1 MTTLWHDTRT
11 AARGLARRPGMV
23 TVAVLTLALGIGAS
37 TTVFSWVRAFL
48 LEPIIGIADQ
58 NRVVEVAALVP
69 GQDFTSVSYPD
80 FESYRD
86 RTTSFAA
93 MTVQGFSAVGLAC
106 DNGTERAWAEVVSA
120 SFFDVLG
127 VRPAA
132 GRFFLS
138 EDDHTEL
145 GSPVVVIS
153 HGLWQRRFG
162 GNREAVGRTIEVNG
176 RSFTI
181 VGVAPASFQGGY
193 SGLSF
198 DLWAP
203 ITMHRWVLSWR
214 MGLDQR
220 GNRGLSILARL
231 APNATL
237 AQARAEVAMIAA
249 DLAREFPD
257 TNGAYSA
264 MVHPLSDSPNGPQR
278 TMGPVLAILLG
289 LAIAVL
295 LIACANVANLLLAR
309 AIERRH
315 EFAVRL
321 ALGAGRA
328 ALIRLHL
335 TEALLVSLLGGLGA
349 VGVALAGRTVLGS
362 IVPPIDL
369 PTRLHVP
376 LDWRVLAFALAAA
389 VVSSLVAGW
398 APARQAADTQ
408 LAAVVREEARTTTGT
423 RRRGWL
429 RDSLVIAQVAISMLL
444 LVCAALF
451 ITSHARARRHDP
463 GFEPAG
469 TLLAG
474 IHALPSQYT
483 AEEGTALYEQLVT
496 RLSALPGVQSASLAR
511 RVPLGFGGTSSSSF
525 EVEGYEAAPDER
537 LWTFINEV
545 APGYFT
551 TIRLPLLAGREI
563 EPGDRAGAAPVVVV
577 SQTLADRYC
586 GGIACVGRRLTLG
599 GEWRTVVGVARNADN
614 LKLGEPPKPFL
625 YLPLAQVY
633 RPEVNIHLRTGGD
646 PVSFVPAVRRVVA
659 ELAPTLPVF
668 NFRTLQEN
676 AAAASFP
683 QRTAALLLGIMG
695 GMALLIAMVGLYAVL
710 AFAIEHRTHEIGIR
724 LTLGAT
730 RAEISR
736 LVLDHGLKVVGIG
749 LTIGLMLS
757 LVVSRLLSGILFGV
771 SFANPPSYA
780 AATLVLLA
788 VATLACLSPARR
800 AARLDPMAVLRAE

>member
-1 MTTLWHDTRT
+1 MTTLWIDIRT

-23 TVAVLTLALGIGAS
+23 VVAVLTLALGIGAS
-37 TTVFSWVRAFL
+37 TTVFSWVRTFL
-48 LEPIIGIADQ
+48 LEPIVGIADQ
-58 NRVVEVAALVP
+58 KRVVEVAALVP
-69 GQDFTSVSYPD
+69 GQDFTSVSHPD

-86 RTTSFAA
+86 RTTSFAGMA
-93 MTVQGFSAVGLAC
+93 VQGFSAVGLAGE
-106 DNGTERAWAEVVSA
+106 NGAERAWAEVVSA
-120 SFFDVLG
+120 SFFEVLG

-132 GRFFLS
+132 GRFFLP
-138 EDDHTEL
+138 EDDRTEL

-162 GNREAVGRTIEVNG
+162 GKPGAVGRTIEVNG

-220 GNRGLSILARL
+220 GNRGLSVLARL
-231 APNATL
+231 APGVTL
-237 AQARAEVAMIAA
+237 TRARAEVSSIAA

-257 TNGAYSA
+257 TNGAHSA
-264 MVHPLSDSPNGPQR
+264 MVYPLRESPNGPQR

-289 LAIAVL
+289 LVLAVL

-315 EFAVRL
+315 EFALRM
-321 ALGAGRA
+321 ALGAGRP
-328 ALIRLHL
+328 ALVRLHL
-335 TEALLVSLLGGLGA
+335 IETLLISLLAGAGA
-349 VGVALAGRTVLGS
+349 VAVALAGRSLLAS

-369 PTRLHVP
+369 PTRMEIP
-376 LDWRVLAFALAAA
+376 LDWRVLSFALAAA
-389 VVSSLVAGW
+389 VVSALVAGW
-398 APARQAADTQ
+398 APARQAAHTE
-408 LAAVVREEARTTTGT
+408 LAAVVREEARSTTGT

-429 RDSLVIAQVAISMLL
+429 RDGLVIAQVAMSLLL

-451 ITSHARARRHDP
+451 ITSHARANRHDP
-463 GFEPAG
+463 GFDPAG
-469 TLLAG
+469 MLLAG
-474 IHALPSQYT
+474 IHLLPSQFT
-483 AEEGTALYEQLVT
+483 AEEGTALFEQLLT

-525 EVEGYEAAPDER
+525 EVEGYEPAPDER

-545 APGYFT
+545 GPRYLST
-551 TIRLPLLAGREI
+551 MRLPLLAGREI
-563 EPGDRAGAAPVVVV
+563 EPGDRAGAAPIVVVN
-577 SQTLADRYC
+577 QALADRYC
-586 GGIACVGRRLTLG
+586 GGIACEGRRLNLG

-633 RPEVNIHLRTGGD
+633 RPEVNIHLRTIGD
-646 PVSFVPAVRRVVA
+646 PASLTPAVRRVVA
-659 ELAPTLPVF
+659 DLAPTLPVF
-668 NFRTLQEN
+668 NFRTMQEN

-683 QRTAALLLGIMG
+683 QRTAALVLGVMG
-695 GMALLIAMVGLYAVL
+695 ALALLIAMVGLYAVL
-710 AFAIEHRTHEIGIR
+710 AFAIERRTHEIGIR

-730 RAEISR
+730 RADVSR
-736 LVLDHGLKVVGIG
+736 LVLGHGLKVVGIG
-749 LTIGLMLS
+749 LAIGLVLS
-757 LVVSRLLSGILFGV
+757 LVVSRLMSGILFGV
-771 SFANPPSYA
+771 SFANLPSYA
-780 AATLVLLA
+780 GATLVLLA
-788 VATLACLSPARR
+788 VATLACLAPARR